1 MDAEHID
8 LTGIAIIVAAAV
20 LLGGFLSRLKQP
32 AIVGYILSGVILGPT
47 GLGLIESSESIR
59 FLAEL
64 GVLLLLFIVG
74 TELSL
79 KAFIAVVGPASLVA
93 GGQIAAALG
102 VAGLFGA
109 VLGWPFEQTLV
120 LAFIVALSSTAVA
133 ISMLDAIDELRTPT
147 GQISIGVLIA
157 QDIAIVPM
165 LIIVNS
171 MGPKAGFGLLAL
183 IKIVAAVAFLLL
195 LIRYLSRR
203 KKIRLPGTSAI
214 TGRVDLIALSAL
226 AACFCAAALSGVLG
240 LSPAYGSFVAGLVV
254 SSSTLRAEAI
264 RVSEPIQSVLVV
276 MFFLSIGL
284 LIDLDYIARHALL
297 VFSFVVGVIAIKTA
311 FNIVLMR
318 MARRP
323 WEQAFPAALVMAQIG
338 EFSFVIAGAGLS
350 NGALD
355 ADAYK
360 LAIAV
365 IAISLLV
372 SPIWM
377 TSIRRFHDIASEGVT
392 DFRAAL
398 AEIYADEMHDLDMG
412 ASNAAKIAKHALWR
426 VRAVPRMARIRKT
439 RRSRDATVAR
449 AENESAPKDD
459 APIVNNQSQVETL
472 ES

>member
-1 MDAEHID
+1 MKF
-8 LTGIAIIVAAAV
+8 
-20 LLGGFLSRLKQP
+20 GGHNRISQLRCARSVRFDSAPILRRDHRLRRDPRTSYANDIWKTE
-32 AIVGYILSGVILGPT
+32 VVTGVILGPT
-47 GLGLIESSESIR
+47 GLGLVESSESIR

-64 GVLLLLFIVG
+64 GVLLLLFTVG

-102 VAGLFGA
+102 VSGLFGA
-109 VLGWPFEQTLV
+109 ILGWPFEQILV

-133 ISMLDAIDELRTPT
+133 ISMLDAIGELRTPT
-147 GQISIGVLIA
+147 GQIAIGVLIA

-171 MGPKAGFGLLAL
+171 IGANAGFGLLAVF
-183 IKIVAAVAFLLL
+183 KIIAAVAFLLL

-203 KKIRLPGTSAI
+203 KKIRLPGSAAI
-214 TGRVDLIALSAL
+214 AGRVDLIALSAL
-226 AACFCAAALSGVLG
+226 AASFCAAALSGILG
-240 LSPAYGSFVAGLVV
+240 LSPAYGAFVAGLVV

-284 LIDLDYIARHALL
+284 LIDLSYIARHALL

-318 MARRP
+318 MTRQP

-338 EFSFVIAGAGLS
+338 EFSFVIAGAGLN

-355 ADAYK
+355 IDAYK

-377 TSIRRFHDIASEGVT
+377 TAIRRFHDIASEGVT

-398 AEIYADEMHDLDMG
+398 AEVYADEVQGLEMG
-412 ASNAAKIAKHALWR
+412 ANNAAKLAKHTLWR
-426 VRAVPRMARIRKT
+426 VLAIPRMARIRRN
-439 RRSRDATVAR
+439 RRSRNGAGDGAQGRGGA
-449 AENESAPKDD
+449 
-459 APIVNNQSQVETL
+459 SQ
-472 ES
+472 